1 MNYQIDIIVQKSFKT
16 KANYFA
22 MMMTVFQCWLCYS
35 SRSIDQSGDLTS
47 KHQNDKLGYISRA
60 LSITY
65 PVFFFLPRC
74 VNQLIKMFC
83 STMEK
88 CDFTTLYPI
97 CIEWKHPNKVH
108 PINKIKINTLA
119 PIVFLYTNILHYHFS
134 LPVHP
139 IQKQDRNK
147 VK

>member
-1 MNYQIDIIVQKSFKT
+1 MNYQTDIIVQKSFKT
-16 KANYFA
+16 KASYFA
-22 MMMTVFQCWLCYS
+22 MMTVFQCWLCYS
-35 SRSIDQSGDLTS
+35 SRSIDQSRDLTS

-65 PVFFFLPRC
+65 PVFFLSRC

-97 CIEWKHPNKVH
+97 CIEWKHPNKVQQNKKKH
-108 PINKIKINTLA
+108 PCTHSF
-119 PIVFLYTNILHYHFS
+119 PIYQYSPLSFFLTCSSYTKTG
-134 LPVHP
+134 
-139 IQKQDRNK
+139 QK
-147 VK
+147 